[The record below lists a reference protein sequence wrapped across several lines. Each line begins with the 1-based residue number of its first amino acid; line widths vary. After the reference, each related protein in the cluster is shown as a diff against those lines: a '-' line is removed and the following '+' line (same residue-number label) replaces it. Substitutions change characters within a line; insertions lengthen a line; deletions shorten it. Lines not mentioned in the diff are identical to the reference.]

1 MKDTKG
7 QYLAKSIILSRKP
20 GAPKDQFKTLL
31 VALFDANDAHKS
43 GKTPLKVLEYLNVE
57 KVRLTKLQ
65 VSYYLE
71 GNDLIVN
78 DLSEVNIK
86 QDGALVVID
95 GKQK

>member
-1 MKDTKG
+1 MKDAKE
-7 QYLAKSIILSRKP
+7 QYQAKSIILSRKP

-43 GKTPLKVLEYLNVE
+43 GKTPLKVLEYPNVE